1 MATTIT
7 REALKQKLDQKEPF
21 HLVEVLSEEEFRR
34 LHIPGAF
41 NIPFNRIGTEATRRF
56 HKTDEIILYC
66 MDPQCRASPIA
77 AEKLENLGFMNI
89 AIYSGGKQDWAE
101 GGLPVQGKE
110 AGAAS

>member
-7 REALKQKLDQKEPF
+7 REALQQKLDQKEPF

-34 LHIPGAF
+34 LHIPGAVH
-41 NIPFNRIGTEATRRF
+41 IQFNRIGTEATRRF

-66 MDPQCRASPIA
+66 MDPHCRASPIA
-77 AEKLENLGFMNI
+77 AEKLENLGFTNI

-101 GGLPVQGKE
+101 GGLPVQGEE
-110 AGAAS
+110 AGA